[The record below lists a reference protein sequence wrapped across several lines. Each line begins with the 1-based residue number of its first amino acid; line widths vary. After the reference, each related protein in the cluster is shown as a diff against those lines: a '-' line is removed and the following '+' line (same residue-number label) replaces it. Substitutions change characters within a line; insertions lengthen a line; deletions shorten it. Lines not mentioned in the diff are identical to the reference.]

1 MTIRFTIPLQPV
13 TKKNSPQILTNH
25 KTGKQFVAPSKQYKE
40 YEQSAMWFMPY
51 PYARKPIDY
60 PVQVKCLFYV
70 KDERNYDLTN
80 LLEAIDDIMVKRGLL
95 KDDCYKILVHHDG
108 SRVFVDRTR
117 PRTEVYIRDY
127 IKEEDRES
135 KNE

>member
-1 MTIRFTIPLQPV
+1 MILHFTIPLQPV

-40 YEQSAMWFMPY
+40 YEQSAMWFMPCG
-51 PYARKPIDY
+51 RKPIDI
-60 PVQVKCLFYV
+60 PVQIKCLFYV

-80 LLEAIDDIMVKRGLL
+80 LLESIDDIMVKRGLL

-117 PRTEVYIRDY
+117 PRTVVYIQDY

-135 KNE
+135 NHE